1 MTSSYNRSQIYSYFD
16 LTTEQ
21 QEQALDTANDIEH
34 AQDRN
39 YVIFEHPRNPQVL
52 PLDMFIAIRR
62 HVNSQLWS
70 GIYAQDYFSAYFI
83 KLNRSND
90 EALIAYRYN

>member
-52 PLDMFIAIRR
+52 PLDMFIAIREGKPTVF
-62 HVNSQLWS
+62 H
-70 GIYAQDYFSAYFI
+70 GIYAQDYFSAYFV
-83 KLNRSND
+83 KFNKSND